1 MSSFDPMATAIDW
14 LDCYRAADP
23 SILDLYAPDA
33 ALECACDGAKTLI
46 GRSAISEYWRLR
58 FSENPAGELTGLHFE
73 GDFVA
78 VSYETGGGVVQ
89 AVLQINEGKIVRSRC
104 APLETICPVAPQD

>member
-1 MSSFDPMATAIDW
+1 MSSFDPMAIAIDW
-14 LDCYRAADP
+14 LDCYRAADS

-33 ALECACDGAKTLI
+33 ALECACDGAKTVI

-58 FSENPAGELTGLHFE
+58 FSENPAGELTGLHSE

-78 VSYETGGGVVQ
+78 VSYETKGGVVQ
-89 AVLQINEGKIVRSRC
+89 ALLQINEGKIVRSRC
-104 APLETICPVAPQD
+104 APLESILGIR